1 MKAMKIKRF
10 LITAV
15 IIIAAYLLQC
25 TVFSSLELAGIKPN
39 LLIIVTASFG
49 FMRGS
54 REGVLVGFVSGLLAD
69 IQFGDMIGFY
79 ALIYLLV
86 GYINGMFQR
95 LYFDEDIKLPLFL
108 IAISEFLY
116 GIIAYFLTYLL
127 RSDFNFL
134 LYLNK
139 IILPELIYT
148 IVITLGL
155 YPLILFINHK
165 LEAEEKRSASK
176 FV

>member
-116 GIIAYFLTYLL
+116 GIIVYFLTYLL

-134 LYLNK
+134 LC
-139 IILPELIYT
+139 T
-148 IVITLGL
+148 
-155 YPLILFINHK
+155 
-165 LEAEEKRSASK
+165 
-176 FV
+176 

>member
-69 IQFGDMIGFY
+69 IQFGDIIGFY

-116 GIIAYFLTYLL
+116 GIIVYFLTYLL

>member
-69 IQFGDMIGFY
+69 IHFGDMIGFY

-116 GIIAYFLTYLL
+116 GIIVYFLTYLL

>member
-1 MKAMKIKRF
+1 MKLMKFKRVAVTV
-10 LITAV
+10 LIV
-15 IIIAAYLLQC
+15 LAAYLLFEQ
-25 TVFSSLELAGIKPN
+25 
-39 LLIIVTASFG
+39 
-49 FMRGS
+49 
-54 REGVLVGFVSGLLAD
+54 
-69 IQFGDMIGFY
+69 
-79 ALIYLLV
+79 
-86 GYINGMFQR
+86 

-108 IAISEFLY
+108 ISVSEFLY
-116 GIIAYFLTYLL
+116 GIIIYLLMFML

-134 LYLNK
+134 YYLNR
-139 IILPELIYT
+139 IIVPELIYT